1 MKKLLIIGLIIAN
14 TTSCFAIN
22 SLCWVSTYE
31 SPLENRLIPL
41 SESTSRENG
50 RGCFDPVSL
59 TFIDKPSKELSVKIY
74 YKLSPEIRMQHLK
87 LGNDATYIVN
97 HVLWSNQKSYLL
109 SWTLLDEKYNKVID
123 VNDKEIKRLYGKYP
137 LETPLTFDDW
147 WDFGILEDYARGI
160 NKGPSVSANDG
171 TE

>member
-1 MKKLLIIGLIIAN
+1 M
-14 TTSCFAIN
+14 
-22 SLCWVSTYE
+22 
-31 SPLENRLIPL
+31 
-41 SESTSRENG
+41 
-50 RGCFDPVSL
+50 
-59 TFIDKPSKELSVKIY
+59 KIY
-74 YKLSPEIRMQHLK
+74 YKLSPETRMQHLK

-160 NKGPSVSANDG
+160 NKGTSVSANDG
-171 TE
+171 TK